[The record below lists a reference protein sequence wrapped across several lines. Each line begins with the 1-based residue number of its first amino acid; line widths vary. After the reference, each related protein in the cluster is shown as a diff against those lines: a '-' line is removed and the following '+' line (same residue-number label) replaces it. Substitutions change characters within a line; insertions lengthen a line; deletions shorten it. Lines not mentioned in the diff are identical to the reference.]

1 VSFQPGDLGFDNRD
15 HPRSAGHLSSSQRRV
30 EPLLADSG
38 QTEAPSFRSALD
50 QLDPDSA
57 FVLRDVLATY
67 DPHLLAALEAF
78 DAPTRELRERVTD
91 VVADAFS
98 EHVAGPDRRP
108 TAWGKRVYDALGWF
122 LYRFPIES

>member
-1 VSFQPGDLGFDNRD
+1 
-15 HPRSAGHLSSSQRRV
+15 
-30 EPLLADSG
+30 
-38 QTEAPSFRSALD
+38 
-50 QLDPDSA
+50 
-57 FVLRDVLATY
+57 VLATY